1 MKEDMNHLEFGER
14 FCWRILDGL
23 DLELDWEIPTQTEKW
38 GCWWFEDT
46 RESWGVIGFD
56 LVW

>member
-1 MKEDMNHLEFGER
+1 MNHLEFGER